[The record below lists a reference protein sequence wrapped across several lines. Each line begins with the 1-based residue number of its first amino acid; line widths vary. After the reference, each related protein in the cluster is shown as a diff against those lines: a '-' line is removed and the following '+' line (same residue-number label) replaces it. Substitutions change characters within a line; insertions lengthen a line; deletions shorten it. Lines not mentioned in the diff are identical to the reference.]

1 MLVPLSDLF
10 VNKRDDAQIISVIK
24 GGIGN
29 QLFIYAAGL
38 ALSQKLA
45 CELVL
50 DGGSGFGSHDEYS
63 RDYQLT
69 NYLDIDHPHI
79 LIGYNSRA
87 RRLCFRLASRISALG
102 IQIVHDVDLN
112 GLLEVSPRGNLLTI
126 ARETYVLDGYFQDWR
141 IPDLVS
147 DTLFRSFSKSSLDSA
162 QRDFQALCHDA
173 QTTAAVH
180 LRRFEYT
187 HEEDDF
193 LREYCCK
200 LKQLLALQGVKQFV
214 VFSEDAK
221 LAQLALSIFGI
232 QSAWAGSH
240 ERTDHEEFFLISQ
253 FATIAITRSTFG
265 WWAAWLGSKAGAT
278 KRVFVSGVPKKEG
291 RSTWRP
297 DKMAAPDWIK
307 L

>member
-1 MLVPLSDLF
+1 MIVPLSYLF
-10 VNKRDDAQIISVIK
+10 VNNRDDPQIISVIK

-38 ALSQKLA
+38 ALSQKFD

-69 NYLDIDHPHI
+69 NYLDIDHPHVH
-79 LIGYNSRA
+79 IGYNSRA
-87 RRLCFRLASRISALG
+87 RRFCFRLASRISPLG
-102 IQIVHDVDLN
+102 LQLVQDVDLN
-112 GLLEVSPRGNLLTI
+112 GLLEVSSRGEFLTI

-147 DTLFRSFSKSSLDSA
+147 DTMFRSFNKSSFDSA
-162 QRDFQALCHDA
+162 KRCFHALCRDEKTA
-173 QTTAAVH
+173 AAVH

-187 HEEDDF
+187 PEEDDF
-193 LREYCCK
+193 LRDYCWK
-200 LKQLLALQGVKQFV
+200 LKQALELQGVKQFV
-214 VFSEDAK
+214 VFSEDAN

-232 QSAWAGSH
+232 KSVWAGLK
-240 ERTDHEEFFLISQ
+240 ERTDQEEFFLISQ
-253 FATIAITRSTFG
+253 FATIAITQSTFG

-278 KRVFVSGVPKKEG
+278 KRVFASGVPKMEG

-297 DKMAAPDWIK
+297 DNMVAPDWIK

>member
-1 MLVPLSDLF
+1 MFVPLSDLL
-10 VNKRDDAQIISVIK
+10 VGKRDDAQIISVIK

-38 ALSQKLA
+38 ALSQKLV

-69 NYLDIDHPHI
+69 NYLDIVHPHTH
-79 LIGYNSRA
+79 IGYNSRA
-87 RRLCFRLASRISALG
+87 RRLSLRLASRIPLLG
-102 IQIVHDVDLN
+102 LQIVPDVDLN
-112 GLLEVSPRGNLLTI
+112 GLLEVSSRGDLLII
-126 ARETYVLDGYFQDWR
+126 AREKYVLDGYFQDWR

-147 DTLFRSFSKSSLDSA
+147 DTLFYSFKKSSLDSA
-162 QRDFQALCHDA
+162 EREFHALCHDA
-173 QTTAAVH
+173 ENTAAVH
-180 LRRFEYT
+180 LRRFERT
-187 HEEDDF
+187 PEEDDF
-193 LREYCCK
+193 LREYCWK
-200 LKQLLALQGVKQFV
+200 LKAALDLQGVKQFV
-214 VFSEDAK
+214 VFSEDVN
-221 LAQLALSIFGI
+221 LAQLALSIFGA

-240 ERTDHEEFFLISQ
+240 QRTDQEEFFLISK

-278 KRVFVSGVPKKEG
+278 KRVFASGVPKTEG
-291 RSTWRP
+291 RSTWWP
-297 DKMAAPDWIK
+297 EKMVSPDWIE